1 MKELII
7 EEVQHKDR
15 QTKIFRLSGMLGIEG
30 STGIQRLF
38 EACFS
43 EGVRNTIFEL
53 SGLEFISSAGVGAFI
68 SVTRELRVAGGE
80 IVFALMPKQILRV
93 FDSLDLTDY
102 FKVCDTVEEALDH
115 LSRVNDSTALERGQP
130 EEPVLDG
137 DVKLPAPKLEKAL
150 RSFSAEI
157 LTIKPENRPLSTV
170 LMKVA
175 RSFDIPWLVLFMP
188 NQNGTFTLSAAGGK
202 QAGLGQGYRFTAK
215 SSFLKQLRSAES
227 DFINFHHWI
236 KKLPPSRELEML
248 KLAGT
253 QGIFRLRDEKGLH
266 SFVCFGPEPIAEDGA
281 EADLLALLGYLLN
294 WFVIYH
300 SSRQE
305 LTTELDAVAQQLQ
318 TSTREL
324 ASSGNKLTRK
334 MIELR
339 TIFSASRN
347 LTQNLATHKLI
358 GNLLMTLIG
367 QLAAESAAVFLMEKG
382 RLNLY
387 QIKGV
392 NLGEGVSFSAPVTPE
407 FTERLRSA
415 REPLPLI
422 ALAVAD
428 KSRVSEKLADLG
440 LHVVT
445 GLTTSHDFLGL
456 IALGR
461 KLGENT
467 YNNEDLQILW
477 LLSRQVAVSLENA
490 KFFEQLDHQ
499 ESERIRR
506 LISAI
511 DARDPYTRGHS
522 ERVSRHVALLAQE
535 IKMNRE
541 ELQQVVYGA
550 VLHDVGMIATLAD
563 ATIQDTVKL
572 SKEQKR
578 QVNSHPDVGANL
590 LEVMG
595 FDGRCVK
602 TVRQHHERWDGEGY
616 PKALSGEGIYLGA
629 RLVSIAD
636 AYDTLTSGRRYR
648 KPIPRDDAL
657 SELSRESGRRY
668 DSTLVEKFIAMMMR
682 S

>member
-7 EEVQHKDR
+7 EEVQR
-15 QTKIFRLSGMLGIEG
+15 QDKETKIFHLSGMLGIEG

-102 FKVCDTVEEALDH
+102 FKVCGTVED
-115 LSRVNDSTALERGQP
+115 ALEYLRHVKDQSEPKQEQANEDGAGQP
-130 EEPVLDG
+130 
-137 DVKLPAPKLEKAL
+137 LPRLEKAL
-150 RSFSAEI
+150 LEFSAEI
-157 LTIKPENRPLSTV
+157 LAIEPDNRPLSTV
-170 LMKVA
+170 LMKAA
-175 RSFDIPWLVLFMP
+175 RSFNIPWLVLFMP
-188 NQNGTFTLSAAGGK
+188 NPNGTFTLASAGGK

-215 SSFLKQLRSAES
+215 SGFLKQLRLAET
-227 DFINFHHWI
+227 DFIDFHRWV
-236 KKLPPSRELEML
+236 KEQPPSRELEML

-266 SFVCFGPEPIAEDGA
+266 SFICFGPEPIGEG
-281 EADLLALLGYLLN
+281 EAQGFALLGYLLN

-300 SSRQE
+300 SSRHE
-305 LTTELDAVAQQLQ
+305 LTAELDAVAQQLQ

-339 TIFSASRN
+339 TIFSVSRN

-392 NLGEGVSFSAPVTPE
+392 NLGEGVSFSAPITPE

-428 KSRVSEKLADLG
+428 KSRISEKLADLG

-461 KLGENT
+461 KLGETT

-490 KFFEQLDHQ
+490 NFFEQLDHQ

-535 IKMNRE
+535 IKMSRE

-595 FDGRCVK
+595 FDARCVN

-616 PKALSGEGIYLGA
+616 PKGLSGEGIYIGA

-636 AYDTLTSGRRYR
+636 TYDTLTSGRRYL

-657 SELSRESGRRY
+657 SELSKESGRRY

-682 S
+682 R

>member
-1 MKELII
+1 
-7 EEVQHKDR
+7 
-15 QTKIFRLSGMLGIEG
+15 
-30 STGIQRLF
+30 
-38 EACFS
+38 
-43 EGVRNTIFEL
+43 
-53 SGLEFISSAGVGAFI
+53 
-68 SVTRELRVAGGE
+68 
-80 IVFALMPKQILRV
+80 
-93 FDSLDLTDY
+93 
-102 FKVCDTVEEALDH
+102 VEDALDY
-115 LSRVNDSTALERGQP
+115 LSHDHEPTEQP
-130 EEPVLDG
+130 KEPAPTTK
-137 DVKLPAPKLEKAL
+137 VKLRSLATEKTL
-150 RSFSAEI
+150 RSFSSK
-157 LTIKPENRPLSTV
+157 LLSIKPDNRPLSTV
-170 LMKVA
+170 LMKTS
-175 RSFDIPWLVLFMP
+175 RSFDIPWLVLFTP
-188 NQNGTFTLSAAGGK
+188 NQNGTFTLAAAGGK

-215 SSFLKQLRSAES
+215 STFLKQLRSAKE
-227 DFINFHHWI
+227 DFLVFHRWI
-236 KKLPPSRELEML
+236 KQLPPGRELEML

-266 SFVCFGPEPIAEDGA
+266 SFICFGPRPVVEAEIESLG
-281 EADLLALLGYLLN
+281 LLGYLLN
-294 WFVIYH
+294 WFIIYH
-300 SSRQE
+300 SSRHE
-305 LTTELDAVAQQLQ
+305 LTVELDAVAQQLQ
-318 TSTREL
+318 TSTQEL
-324 ASSGNKLTRK
+324 ASSGTKLTRK

-392 NLGEGVSFSAPVTPE
+392 SLEEGVSFSAPVSPE
-407 FTERLRSA
+407 FAERLRSA

-422 ALAVAD
+422 ALADAD

-461 KLGENT
+461 KLGEGV

-490 KFFEQLDHQ
+490 KFFEELDHQ
-499 ESERIRR
+499 QSERIKR

-522 ERVSRHVALLAQE
+522 ERVSRHVALLAQ
-535 IKMNRE
+535 KVQMSRE
-541 ELQQVVYGA
+541 DLQQVVYGA

-572 SKEQKR
+572 SKEQRR
-578 QVNSHPDVGANL
+578 QVNSHPDVGADL
-590 LEVMG
+590 LEVMD
-595 FDGRCVK
+595 FDERCVK
-602 TVRQHHERWDGEGY
+602 TVRQHHERWDGKGY
-616 PKALSGEGIYLGA
+616 PKSLSGESIYLGA

-636 AYDTLTSGRRYR
+636 AYDTLTSGRRYL

-657 SELSRESGRRY
+657 SELSKEAGLRY
-668 DSTLVEKFIAMMMR
+668 DPTLVEKFIAMMMLR
-682 S
+682 